1 MGLEPSDSVVYYSKP
16 TGFVKYLVFPFFS
29 RFWSF
34 FAFSG
39 SFFYLWSRFNPLSF
53 LFFLALLLN
62 FYLGKIN
69 RGGNLFLFFF
79 WSGYG
84 YNHFIR
90 TFHKFDTFG

>member
-1 MGLEPSDSVVYYSKP
+1 MGLEPSNSVMHYSKP

-34 FAFSG
+34 FGLGGFG
-39 SFFYLWSRFNPLSF
+39 LRRRFNSF
-53 LFFLALLLN
+53 YCLFFLTLLFN

-69 RGGNLFLFFF
+69 WEGNFFLFFF

-90 TFHKFDTFG
+90 TFYKLDTFG